1 MIIAPKF
8 YGDENT
14 TVMYVQEH
22 EYGRIIR
29 MFVSR
34 AIEKYRYAEGLL
46 GEHTEIGNK
55 LPRLLSF
62 KISLDD
68 RVVQESH
75 DLIDHRVVQES
86 HDLIDHRIVQESHDL
101 IAALFRFREYPH
113 GSLFKE
119 EVDIDD
125 CIRRWYDFASREIE
139 ELLEMPYFARA
150 MILAIAEHNSE
161 IGSENEKTMLEVLKR
176 QYGEMLQTKPP
187 NG

>member
-22 EYGRIIR
+22 EYGRIIH

-55 LPRLLSF
+55 LPSISLLR
-62 KISLDD
+62 ISLDD
-68 RVVQESH
+68 RV
-75 DLIDHRVVQES
+75 
-86 HDLIDHRIVQESHDL
+86 VQESHDL

-119 EVDIDD
+119 EIDIDD

-187 NG
+187 H

>member
-1 MIIAPKF
+1 MIIAPMF

-14 TVMYVQEH
+14 TVMYVQQH
-22 EYGRIIR
+22 EYGRIIH

-34 AIEKYRYAEGLL
+34 AIQQYRYAEGLL

-55 LPRLLSF
+55 LPSLYLL

-68 RVVQESH
+68 HVVQG
-75 DLIDHRVVQES
+75 S

-139 ELLEMPYFARA
+139 ELLTWTEYTYFARA
-150 MILAIAEHNSE
+150 MVLAIAEQNNE
-161 IGSENEKTMLEVLKR
+161 IGSENKKIMLEALKQR
-176 QYGEMLQTKPP
+176 YGEMLQTKPP
-187 NG
+187 H

>member
-1 MIIAPKF
+1 
-8 YGDENT
+8 
-14 TVMYVQEH
+14 MYVQEH
-22 EYGRIIR
+22 EYGRIIH

-55 LPRLLSF
+55 LPMLLSF

-75 DLIDHRVVQES
+75 DLIDHRVIQET
-86 HDLIDHRIVQESHDL
+86 HDL

-125 CIRRWYDFASREIE
+125 CIRRWHDFASREIE
-139 ELLEMPYFARA
+139 ELLTWPEYTYFARA
-150 MILAIAEHNSE
+150 MVLAIAEQNNE
-161 IGSENEKTMLEVLKR
+161 IGSENKKIMVEVLKNR
-176 QYGEMLQTKPP
+176 CWEMLQTKPP
-187 NG
+187 R